1 LSPADDTYVSIR
13 KEFAMSEEARE
24 MMRVEREALE
34 AERSALEANVRQMKV
49 RHGMDKESLEILE
62 MVKEGR
68 VTPEQGTQLLEAL
81 RSQPSGMAMPAGGE
95 KPRFVRVRVN
105 VAGGDKEKVAVN
117 VNLPVAMADLALK
130 MLEKAE
136 FTKNGEHIKFG
147 EYMKDLGGMDVATI
161 LQMVKEG
168 AEGKLV
174 DVDIEGD
181 NGERVKVEV
190 IVD

>member
-1 LSPADDTYVSIR
+1 MP
-13 KEFAMSEEARE
+13 EETRE
-24 MMRVEREALE
+24 MVRAERQALE
-34 AERSALEANVRQMKV
+34 ADVRRMKV

-81 RSQPSGMAMPAGGE
+81 KSQPSGVAMLSGGE
-95 KPRFVRVRVN
+95 KPKFVRVRVN
-105 VAGGDKEKVAVN
+105 VAGGEKEKVAVN

-136 FTKNGEHIKFG
+136 FTKDGEHIKFG
-147 EYMKDLGGMDVATI
+147 DYMKDLGGMDVATI

-174 DVDIEGD
+174 DVDIEGND
-181 NGERVKVEV
+181 GETVKVEV